1 MEGVSTTVYKGL
13 RGYWRRK
20 GYEKLNREGRGRRT
34 SRSELGSTS
43 TRRRRFSW
51 RIKIKPKLKISRLP
65 SPKKF
70 FIWLRDAYVKMM
82 MGFANSRVC
91 ASGGYGGG
99 AIGGNGAYG
108 FGKGPLKEY
117 DEKVIVDIY
126 KSLVMAQGQLVPRDA
141 ARLGSQVVCRS

>member
-1 MEGVSTTVYKGL
+1 MEGVSMKAYKGV
-13 RGYWRRK
+13 RNYWKRRK
-20 GYEKLNREGRGRRT
+20 GYERLNGSDRRRRT
-34 SRSELGSTS
+34 TRSDVGS
-43 TRRRRFSW
+43 TRRRRLW
-51 RIKIKPKLKISRLP
+51 RIKIKPKLRVFRMS

-91 ASGGYGGG
+91 ASGYGGG
-99 AIGGNGAYG
+99 AVAGDGVYG

-117 DEKVIVDIY
+117 DEKMIVEIY

-141 ARLGSQVVCRS
+141 AKLSSRIACSS